1 MRTEFPMRIY
11 GTVTHT
17 DLIVFPRYS
26 SGNPSLFTYSRQ
38 NRYAEFE
45 FRVCFLIRFV
55 DVKFLS

>member
-1 MRTEFPMRIY
+1 MRIY

-17 DLIVFPRYS
+17 DLIVFPRLS
-26 SGNPSLFTYSRQ
+26 SGNPSLFTCPRQ